1 MYHGRGRV
9 SNVRAMDQDATFA
22 PAVALRVA
30 RPVSTMFC
38 GDGDQD
44 GLREDTTTRN
54 PTPDL
59 NSPALGRFF
68 SGAAAARHL
77 SDCLAG
83 HIENPKRPSASLCG
97 TRSGEAAAVP
107 GDVSDP
113 ESVQRIVEAAREAYG
128 PPEILV
134 NNAGFLQQKRF
145 VDLTVEDFDRMIAVH
160 LRGTF
165 LCTSAV
171 LPDMLSRGSGIIV
184 NVASQLGQIGGI
196 ELCHYS
202 AAKAG
207 IIGLTK
213 SLAREVSAQ
222 GVRVNAV
229 APGPI
234 NTELILGLSEEWQ
247 RAKAAEL
254 PLGRFGEPA
263 EVAETVA
270 FLVSDGATLYVGQTL
285 GPNSGDVML

>member
-1 MYHGRGRV
+1 MALERPR
-9 SNVRAMDQDATFA
+9 
-22 PAVALRVA
+22 VALVTGAGGGIGRAIAEKLAKQGERV
-30 RPVSTMFC
+30 VVN
-38 GDGDQD
+38 D
-44 GLREDTTTRN
+44 LRET
-54 PTPDL
+54 
-59 NSPALGRFF
+59 
-68 SGAAAARHL
+68 
-77 SDCLAG
+77 
-83 HIENPKRPSASLCG
+83 SASEVVAAIEEAG
-97 TRSGEAAAVP
+97 GEAAVAP

-113 ESVQRIVEAAREAYG
+113 EAVERIVGAAREAFG
-128 PPEILV
+128 PVEVLV
-134 NNAGFLQQKRF
+134 NNAGYGQQKPF
-145 VDLTVEDFDRMIAVH
+145 VELTVEDFDRMIGVH

-171 LPDMLSRGSGIIV
+171 LPGMLVAGRGVIV
-184 NVASQLGQIGGI
+184 NVASQLGQIGGV

-234 NTELILGLSEEWQ
+234 NTELVLGLSEEW
-247 RAKAAEL
+247 RRNKAADL
-254 PLGRFGEPA
+254 PLGRFGEPR

-270 FLVSDGATLYVGQTL
+270 FLASDGAALYVGQTL

>member
-1 MYHGRGRV
+1 MTSERSRAVLVTGAGSGIGRAIAEKLAKDGERV
-9 SNVRAMDQDATFA
+9 VVNDLKGETADEV
-22 PAVALRVA
+22 VA
-30 RPVSTMFC
+30 RIK
-38 GDGDQD
+38 
-44 GLREDTTTRN
+44 E
-54 PTPDL
+54 
-59 NSPALGRFF
+59 
-68 SGAAAARHL
+68 SG
-77 SDCLAG
+77 
-83 HIENPKRPSASLCG
+83 
-97 TRSGEAAAVP
+97 GEAAAAP

-113 ESVQRIVEAAREAYG
+113 ESVQRVVEAAREAYG

-171 LPDMLSRGSGIIV
+171 VPDMLSRGSGIIV
-184 NVASQLGQIGGI
+184 NVASQLGQVGGI

-213 SLAREVSAQ
+213 SLAREVSNQ

-234 NTELILGLSEEWQ
+234 NTELVLGLSEEW
-247 RAKAAEL
+247 RDAKSAEL
-254 PLGRFGEPA
+254 PLGRFGEPH

-270 FLVSDGATLYVGQTL
+270 FLVSDGAALYVGQTL

>member
-1 MYHGRGRV
+1 MTPEHSRIALVTGAGSGIGRAIAEKLGQNGERV
-9 SNVRAMDQDATFA
+9 VVN
-22 PAVALRVA
+22 
-30 RPVSTMFC
+30 
-38 GDGDQD
+38 
-44 GLREDTTTRN
+44 
-54 PTPDL
+54 DL
-59 NSPALGRFF
+59 NGETADEVAAGIQE
-68 SGAAAARHL
+68 SG
-77 SDCLAG
+77 
-83 HIENPKRPSASLCG
+83 
-97 TRSGEAAAVP
+97 GEAAAAP
-107 GDVSDP
+107 GDVSDV
-113 ESVQRIVEAAREAYG
+113 ESVQRIVAATREAYG
-128 PPEILV
+128 SPEILV

-171 LPDMLSRGSGIIV
+171 LPEMLSRGSGIIV

-202 AAKAG
+202 SAKAG

-222 GVRVNAV
+222 GVRINAV

-234 NTELILGLSEEWQ
+234 NTELVLGLSEEW
-247 RAKAAEL
+247 RNAKAAEL
-254 PLGRFGEPA
+254 PLGRFGEPW

-270 FLVSDGATLYVGQTL
+270 FLVSEGAALYVGQTL

>member
-1 MYHGRGRV
+1 MASERSRVALVTGAGNGIGR
-9 SNVRAMDQDATFA
+9 
-22 PAVALRVA
+22 AVAEKLAKDGDRVVVNDLRGEAAEAVVA
-30 RPVSTMFC
+30 RIN
-38 GDGDQD
+38 D
-44 GLREDTTTRN
+44 
-54 PTPDL
+54 
-59 NSPALGRFF
+59 
-68 SGAAAARHL
+68 SGGSAAAA
-77 SDCLAG
+77 
-83 HIENPKRPSASLCG
+83 
-97 TRSGEAAAVP
+97 P

-113 ESVQRIVEAAREAYG
+113 ESVERILEVAQEAYG

-145 VDLTVEDFDRMIAVH
+145 TDLTVEDFDRMIAVH
-160 LRGTF
+160 LRGMF
-165 LCTSAV
+165 LCTHAV
-171 LPDMLSRGSGIIV
+171 LPGMISEGNGIIV
-184 NVASQLGQIGGI
+184 NVASQLGQIGGT

-213 SLAREVSAQ
+213 SLAREVSSQ

-247 RAKAAEL
+247 QDKAAEL
-254 PLGRFGEPA
+254 PLGRFGEPW

-270 FLVSDGATLYVGQTL
+270 FLASDGATLYVGQTL

>member
-1 MYHGRGRV
+1 MTAERSR
-9 SNVRAMDQDATFA
+9 
-22 PAVALRVA
+22 VALVTGAGSGIGRAIAEKLGKEGERV
-30 RPVSTMFC
+30 VV
-38 GDGDQD
+38 
-44 GLREDTTTRN
+44 N
-54 PTPDL
+54 DL
-59 NSPALGRFF
+59 
-68 SGAAAARHL
+68 
-77 SDCLAG
+77 
-83 HIENPKRPSASLCG
+83 K
-97 TRSGEAAAVP
+97 GEAADEVVAGIKESGGEASSAP
-107 GDVSDP
+107 GDVSDV
-113 ESVQRIVEAAREAYG
+113 EDVDRIVAAAREAYG
-128 PPEILV
+128 SPEILV

-165 LCTSAV
+165 LCTRAV
-171 LPDMLSRGSGIIV
+171 LPEMLSRGGGIVV

>member
-1 MYHGRGRV
+1 MAKGSRV
-9 SNVRAMDQDATFA
+9 SLVTGAGSGIGRAIAEKLAREGERVVVNDLEEASA
-22 PAVALRVA
+22 EEVVAGIVE
-30 RPVSTMFC
+30 S
-38 GDGDQD
+38 
-44 GLREDTTTRN
+44 
-54 PTPDL
+54 
-59 NSPALGRFF
+59 GR
-68 SGAAAARHL
+68 
-77 SDCLAG
+77 
-83 HIENPKRPSASLCG
+83 
-97 TRSGEAAAVP
+97 EAASAP

-113 ESVQRIVEAAREAYG
+113 EDVGRMVERAREAFG
-128 PPEILV
+128 PIEVLV
-134 NNAGFLQQKRF
+134 NNAGYGRQKPF
-145 VDLTVEDFDRMIAVH
+145 VELTVEDFDRMIGVH

-171 LPDMLSRGSGIIV
+171 LPGMLAAGRGVIV
-184 NVASQLGQIGGI
+184 NVASQLGQIGGV
-196 ELCHYS
+196 ELSHYS

-234 NTELILGLSEEWQ
+234 NTELVRGLSEEW
-247 RAKAAEL
+247 RRNKAAEL
-254 PLGRFGEPA
+254 PLGRFGEPW

-270 FLVSDGATLYVGQTL
+270 FLVSEGAALYVGQTL

>member
-1 MYHGRGRV
+1 MAEGSRV
-9 SNVRAMDQDATFA
+9 SLVTGAGSGIGRAIAEKLA
-22 PAVALRVA
+22 REGERVVVNDLHEA
-30 RPVSTMFC
+30 SAEEVVT
-38 GDGDQD
+38 GI
-44 GLREDTTTRN
+44 RE
-54 PTPDL
+54 
-59 NSPALGRFF
+59 
-68 SGAAAARHL
+68 
-77 SDCLAG
+77 AG
-83 HIENPKRPSASLCG
+83 
-97 TRSGEAAAVP
+97 GEAAGAP

-113 ESVQRIVEAAREAYG
+113 EAVGRMVERAREAFG
-128 PPEILV
+128 PVEVLV
-134 NNAGFLQQKRF
+134 NNAGYGQQKLF
-145 VDLTVEDFDRMIAVH
+145 VELTVEDFDRMIGVH

-165 LCTSAV
+165 LCTCAV
-171 LPDMLSRGSGIIV
+171 LPGMLAAGRGVIV
-184 NVASQLGQIGGI
+184 NVASQLGQIGGV

-234 NTELILGLSEEWQ
+234 NTELVLGLSEEW
-247 RAKAAEL
+247 RRNKAAEL
-254 PLGRFGEPA
+254 PLGRFGEPW

-270 FLVSDGATLYVGQTL
+270 FLASEGAALYVGQTL

>member
-1 MYHGRGRV
+1 MTSERSRAVLVTGAGSGIGRAIAEKLAKDGERV
-9 SNVRAMDQDATFA
+9 VVNDLKGETADEV
-22 PAVALRVA
+22 VA
-30 RPVSTMFC
+30 RIK
-38 GDGDQD
+38 D
-44 GLREDTTTRN
+44 
-54 PTPDL
+54 
-59 NSPALGRFF
+59 
-68 SGAAAARHL
+68 SG
-77 SDCLAG
+77 
-83 HIENPKRPSASLCG
+83 
-97 TRSGEAAAVP
+97 GEAAPAP

-113 ESVQRIVEAAREAYG
+113 ESVQRIVEAAHEVYG

-213 SLAREVSAQ
+213 SLAREVSNQ

-234 NTELILGLSEEWQ
+234 NTELVLGLSDEW
-247 RAKAAEL
+247 RDAKSAEL
-254 PLGRFGEPA
+254 PLGRFGEPH

-270 FLVSDGATLYVGQTL
+270 FLVSDGAALYVGQTL

>member
-1 MYHGRGRV
+1 MTSERSRAVLVTGAGSGIGRAIAEKLAKDGERV
-9 SNVRAMDQDATFA
+9 VVNDLKGETADEV
-22 PAVALRVA
+22 VA
-30 RPVSTMFC
+30 RIK
-38 GDGDQD
+38 
-44 GLREDTTTRN
+44 E
-54 PTPDL
+54 
-59 NSPALGRFF
+59 
-68 SGAAAARHL
+68 SG
-77 SDCLAG
+77 
-83 HIENPKRPSASLCG
+83 
-97 TRSGEAAAVP
+97 GEAAAAP

-113 ESVQRIVEAAREAYG
+113 ESVQRIVEAAHEAYG

-165 LCTSAV
+165 LCTSVV

-234 NTELILGLSEEWQ
+234 NTELVLGLSDEW
-247 RAKAAEL
+247 RDAKSAEL
-254 PLGRFGEPA
+254 PLGRFGEPH

-270 FLVSDGATLYVGQTL
+270 FLVSDGAALYVGQTL

>member
-1 MYHGRGRV
+1 MSSTGSRVTVVTGAGSGIGR
-9 SNVRAMDQDATFA
+9 
-22 PAVALRVA
+22 AVAEKLAKDGERV
-30 RPVSTMFC
+30 VV
-38 GDGDQD
+38 
-44 GLREDTTTRN
+44 N
-54 PTPDL
+54 DL
-59 NSPALGRFF
+59 NDESAEEVVTQIRESGREAV
-68 SGAAAARHL
+68 AA
-77 SDCLAG
+77 
-83 HIENPKRPSASLCG
+83 
-97 TRSGEAAAVP
+97 P

-113 ESVQRIVEAAREAYG
+113 EAVQQIMVAAREAYG
-128 PPEILV
+128 HPEILV

-145 VDLTVEDFDRMIAVH
+145 VELTVEDFDRMIAVH

-165 LCTSAV
+165 LCTHAV
-171 LPDMLSRGSGIIV
+171 LPDMLSRGGGIIV
-184 NVASQLGQIGGI
+184 NIASQLGQIGGV

-213 SLAREVSAQ
+213 ALAREVSAQ

-234 NTELILGLSEEWQ
+234 NTELVLGLSEEWR

-254 PLGRFGEPA
+254 PLGRFGEPR
-263 EVAETVA
+263 EVAETVT
-270 FLVSDGATLYVGQTL
+270 FLVSDGAALYVGQTL